1 MLALG
6 LGAVFGNQLVK
17 WEAKV
22 EEDLDKLLQKAKE
35 ANERRYIGTL
45 LSSMLLISSLLIFSF
60 LQP

>member
-45 LSSMLLISSLLIFSF
+45 LSSMLLISVLLIFSF